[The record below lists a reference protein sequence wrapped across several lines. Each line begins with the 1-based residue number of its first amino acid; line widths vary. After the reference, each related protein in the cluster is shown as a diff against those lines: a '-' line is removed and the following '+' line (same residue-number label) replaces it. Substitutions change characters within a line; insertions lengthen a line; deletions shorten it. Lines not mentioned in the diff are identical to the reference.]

1 VGRDPVHRVR
11 MRTGGVGGGEAG
23 TRYRVLRRF
32 LNFTLVESEPLTG
45 RTHQI
50 RAFSGAVVVVP

>member
-1 VGRDPVHRVR
+1 